1 MNKKCHQSNLK
12 SKWYFGMGF
21 KMMCDAK
28 SNNKI
33 QNRNRTKILGE
44 PSHNLKIFF
53 NTVFLSGLL
62 LLSPQLANAEELKN
76 FLLSCAYGTAAGAAL
91 GLSTVAFAEDP
102 SSKTVNIA
110 KGASLGLYAGM
121 AIGWYMNYGP
131 QKNYNSEVTS
141 HSDKNWQPYLN
152 LDPKNTQ
159 LGAVFRY

>member
-1 MNKKCHQSNLK
+1 
-12 SKWYFGMGF
+12 
-21 KMMCDAK
+21 MMCDAK

-33 QNRNRTKILGE
+33 RNRNRTKISGE
-44 PSHNLKIFF
+44 QSHNLKNFL

-62 LLSPQLANAEELKN
+62 LISPRLANAEELKN
-76 FLLSCAYGTAAGAAL
+76 FLLSCAYGTAAGAAI

-131 QKNYNSEVTS
+131 QKNYNSEVTF
-141 HSDKNWQPYLN
+141 HSDNNWQPYLN

-159 LGAVFRY
+159 LGAIFRY